1 VIGIVWHRERTLE
14 GLAQQFV
21 DAAVDVAGTF
31 ERGHQGSLQAA
42 S

>member
-1 VIGIVWHRERTLE
+1 MIGIVWHRERTLD

-21 DAAVDVAGTF
+21 EAAVEVAGAL
-31 ERGHQGSLQAA
+31 ERGDTGLQAA